1 MRSWPWQAHSL
12 VIKCVTRQPM
22 GGLLKL
28 KAMELLTDWLP
39 EEIRIKVFLTLI
51 SLGMVMLIRYLISRL
66 VFDKIRSPSGRYR
79 WQKAISI
86 GTGLL
91 VILFVMR
98 IWVEGI
104 DSLATYLG
112 LISAGLA
119 VALKDPIV
127 NFAGWLFIISRK
139 PFELGDR
146 IQVGDHIGDIIDIRL
161 FQFTLS
167 EIRSWVDADQSTG
180 RLVHIPNGKVFS
192 ESQINY
198 NQGFTHI
205 WEEIGVLVTFE
216 SNWKKAKEIIQQI
229 LNDEIFSVS
238 SEMESHLLE
247 ISKQYLVRR
256 ERLNPKVFTSVKDSG
271 VMLTARY
278 IVHPQKRRSRSE
290 HFWENLLNNF
300 SEHKDID
307 FAYPTQR
314 FYNNRIEGKEAKP
327 T

>member
-1 MRSWPWQAHSL
+1 
-12 VIKCVTRQPM
+12 
-22 GGLLKL
+22 
-28 KAMELLTDWLP
+28 MEILTDWLP
-39 EEIRIKVFLTLI
+39 EGIRIKLILTGI
-51 SLGMVMLIRYLISRL
+51 AVAFVMVIHYLISRL

-79 WQKAISI
+79 WQKALTI
-86 GTGLL
+86 GRGLL
-91 VILFVMR
+91 IILFVMR

-127 NFAGWLFIISRK
+127 NFAGWAFIIWRK

-146 IQVGDHIGDIIDIRL
+146 VQVGDSIGDVIDIRL

-167 EIRSWVDADQSTG
+167 ECRNWVDADQSTG
-180 RLVHIPNGKVFS
+180 RLVHMPNGRVFTDA
-192 ESQINY
+192 QINF

-216 SNWKKAKEIIQQI
+216 SDWKKAKEIITEV
-229 LNDEIFSVS
+229 LENEIFTVS

-256 ERLNPKVFTSVKDSG
+256 ERRNPKVFTSVKDSG
-271 VMLTARY
+271 IMLTARY

-290 HFWENLLNNF
+290 HFWEELLLKF
-300 SEHKDID
+300 SEHKNID
-307 FAYPTQR
+307 FAYPTTR
-314 FYNNRIEGKEAKP
+314 YYDNRTEGKEASP
-327 T
+327 

>member
-1 MRSWPWQAHSL
+1 MESMEIL
-12 VIKCVTRQPM
+12 VN
-22 GGLLKL
+22 
-28 KAMELLTDWLP
+28 WLP
-39 EEIRIKVFLTLI
+39 EEIRTKVFLTLV
-51 SLGMVMLIRYLISRL
+51 SLGLVLLIRYLISRL
-66 VFDKIRSPSGRYR
+66 VFEQIRSPAARYR
-79 WQKAISI
+79 WQKAISV

-91 VILFVMR
+91 TILFVFR

-119 VALKDPIV
+119 VSLKDPIT
-127 NFAGWLFIISRK
+127 NLAGWAFVIWRK

-146 IQVGDHIGDIIDIRL
+146 VQVGEHTGDVIDIRL

-167 EIRSWVDADQSTG
+167 EVRNWVDADQTTG
-180 RLVHIPNGKVFS
+180 RLIHVPNGHVFIHP
-192 ESQINY
+192 QVNF

-205 WEEIGVLVTFE
+205 WEEIGVLITFE
-216 SNWKKAKEIIQQI
+216 SNYPKTKKIIQNI
-229 LNDEIFSVS
+229 LDDEIFSVS

-256 ERLNPKVFTSVKDSG
+256 ERLNPKVFLDVKDSG

-278 IVHPQKRRSRSE
+278 IVHPQKRRSRRE
-290 HFWENLLNNF
+290 YFWEKLLEEL
-300 SEHKDID
+300 SQHSDID

-314 FYNNRIEGKEAKP
+314 FFNHAEEGKQVLAEKQA
-327 T
+327 